1 MGRAGPCGVH
11 WRSDCDQGMYLGE
24 ACAIAVLQ
32 DMRRTWNES
41 FVGFQFKKFDG
52 TTVTI

>member
-1 MGRAGPCGVH
+1 MIDLPPDVPC
-11 WRSDCDQGMYLGE
+11 LGE

-41 FVGFQFKKFDG
+41 FVGFQFRKFDG
-52 TTVTI
+52 TLVTI